1 MSFPLRGG
9 IKVGSNEALVMWE
22 RFSNIFPLPLWER
35 GRVRGINTM
44 DFQEL
49 IKIMEALRSEKGCP
63 WDKEQ
68 TRESLKPFIVEE
80 AYELIEAIDDSDPDK
95 IKEELGDLLF
105 QIVFQCQIAKENN
118 EFKISDVIEK
128 ISKKMISRH
137 PHVFG
142 KADYKTADEVLVHWE
157 EQKKLE
163 GKLRES
169 ILEGV
174 PKTLPSL
181 LRAHRLQ
188 NRAAGVGFDWE
199 KVGDILKKLDE
210 ELKEFK
216 EALETKRQDE
226 IENELGD
233 IFFMLVNISRFIGV
247 NPEDA
252 LRKTISKFIHRFRYI
267 EMSVAE
273 QGRRLSDM
281 TLPEMDRLWDEAKR
295 KK

>member
-1 MSFPLRGG
+1 MDKPEIEFQKLLQIMESLRGG
-9 IKVGSNEALVMWE
+9 
-22 RFSNIFPLPLWER
+22 
-35 GRVRGINTM
+35 
-44 DFQEL
+44 
-49 IKIMEALRSEKGCP
+49 KGCP

-80 AYELIEAIDDSDPDK
+80 AYELIEAIEESDPEK

-105 QIVFQCQIAKENN
+105 QIVFQCQIAKERD
-118 EFKISDVIEK
+118 EFNISEVIEK
-128 ISKKMISRH
+128 IGKKMVARH

-142 KADYKTADEVLVHWE
+142 TADYKTTDEVLVHWE

-163 GKLRES
+163 GKLRVS

-174 PKTLPSL
+174 PESLPSL

-188 NRAAGVGFDWE
+188 DRVARVGFDWE
-199 KVGDILKKLDE
+199 KAEDVLKKLDE

-216 EALETKRQDE
+216 EALKTKRQDE
-226 IENELGD
+226 IEDELGD
-233 IFFMLVNISRFIGV
+233 MFFMLVNISRFIGV

-267 EMSVAE
+267 EMKASE
-273 QGRRLSDM
+273 QGKKLSDM
-281 TLPEMDRLWDEAKR
+281 TLEEMDRLWDEAKGEM

>member
-1 MSFPLRGG
+1 
-9 IKVGSNEALVMWE
+9 
-22 RFSNIFPLPLWER
+22 
-35 GRVRGINTM
+35 
-44 DFQEL
+44 
-49 IKIMEALRSEKGCP
+49 MEALRSEKGCP

-80 AYELIEAIDDSDPDK
+80 SYELIEAIEEGDPDK

-105 QIVFQCQIAKENN
+105 QIVFQCQIAKEKN

-128 ISKKMISRH
+128 IGKKMIARH

-142 KADYKTADEVLVHWE
+142 KADYKTKDEVLAHWE

-174 PKTLPSL
+174 PKTMPSL

-188 NRAAGVGFDWE
+188 DRAARVGFDWE
-199 KVGDILKKLDE
+199 KVDDVLKKLDE

-216 EALETKRQDE
+216 EALETKKQDE
-226 IENELGD
+226 IEDELGD

-252 LRKTISKFIHRFRYI
+252 LRKTISKFISRFRYI
-267 EMSVAE
+267 EMNAAE
-273 QGRRLSDM
+273 QGRKLSDM
-281 TLPEMDRLWDEAKR
+281 TLEEIDALWDEAKER
-295 KK
+295 KRP

>member
-1 MSFPLRGG
+1 
-9 IKVGSNEALVMWE
+9 
-22 RFSNIFPLPLWER
+22 
-35 GRVRGINTM
+35 M
-44 DFQEL
+44 DFQGL
-49 IKIMEALRSEKGCP
+49 LNIMEALRSEKGCP

-80 AYELIEAIDDSDPDK
+80 AYELIEAIDESDPEK

-105 QIVFQCQIAKENN
+105 QIVFQCQITKENN

-128 ISKKMISRH
+128 ISKKMIARH

-142 KADYKTADEVLVHWE
+142 GADYKTTDEVIKHWE

-188 NRAAGVGFDWE
+188 KRAAGVGFDWE
-199 KVGDILKKLDE
+199 KIGDVLRKLDE

-216 EALETKRQDE
+216 GALETKRQDE
-226 IENELGD
+226 IEDELGD
-233 IFFMLVNISRFIGV
+233 IFFMLVNVSRFIGV

-252 LRKTISKFIHRFRYI
+252 LRKTISKFIRRFRYI
-267 EMSVAE
+267 EMNAAE
-273 QGRRLSDM
+273 QGKRLSDM
-281 TLPEMDRLWDEAKR
+281 TLPEMDRLWDEAKGMG
-295 KK
+295 K